1 MPRRKGV
8 PQARDQI
15 KKPKNVSLTPKAIAG
30 LSRIVRRMGLM
41 TLSNLLEALGRG
53 EVFLSSSPDSIK
65 ELVAIWDYDELAK
78 EAAIPIERLLEIIET
93 GKLTADDLIGLAR
106 ALDLKAEVIYKA
118 SRRQQECCK
127 NGI

>member
-1 MPRRKGV
+1 MPRKKGI

-15 KKPKNVSLTPKAIAG
+15 KKPKNVTLTPKAIAG
-30 LSRIVRRMGLM
+30 LSRIVRRMGLI

-53 EVFLSSSPDSIK
+53 EVFLSRSPESLK
-65 ELVAIWDYDELAK
+65 ELVVTWDYDELAK
-78 EAAIPIERLLEIIET
+78 EAAIPIERLREIIET

-106 ALDLKAEVIYKA
+106 ALDVKAEVIYKA
-118 SRRQQECCK
+118 SKRQQECCR